1 MVQQHQRGELEPPGP
16 DFALPAVPGHDRG
29 DPHAHEVFGP
39 WHDGNFVGVGV
50 NTFYQAPEQRHQA
63 EMQSVQR
70 QIEDLNMRAPKDGL
84 SGLSA
89 EDQAKLTALT
99 AQQRRLQDLIDAEM
113 KGWARNTSIMLVL
126 FATGV
131 MAVSLVRS
139 DQLRV
144 VSNGLLM
151 GGLFTMV
158 YGSGWVLFSG
168 KSVARFFV
176 VLFALVVALALG
188 YVKFVRGREERP
200 VPRPGDMEMSGTE
213 RPLPSMPLST
223 SAEEDVWAGVL
234 ARLDRLE
241 ARTAAAATALGAPG
255 AADERLKGGGQAP
268 NE

>member
-1 MVQQHQRGELEPPGP
+1 MTRGTENNALQVIFSFFLGLMVLAFIGI
-16 DFALPAVPGHDRG
+16 
-29 DPHAHEVFGP
+29 
-39 WHDGNFVGVGV
+39 GV
-50 NTFYQAPEQRHQA
+50 NTFYPSPESRNQSELNKLYRQQEQLSMAKGNRSLTATEQAQLDRLQG
-63 EMQSVQR
+63 
-70 QIEDLNMRAPKDGL
+70 QIDDLNQSTTMTR
-84 SGLSA
+84 
-89 EDQAKLTALT
+89 E
-99 AQQRRLQDLIDAEM
+99 E
-113 KGWARNTSIMLVL
+113 WARNTSIMLVL

-200 VPRPGDMEMSGTE
+200 VFRPGDMEMSGAE